1 MNGAEGSKVKEK
13 GKSEKRLRGWQNITI
28 SNPATQFGWVIS
40 ASSPVWNR
48 THQVQAYIGISRVS
62 LYVFLLF
69 LSSGTT
75 EEQQKYH
82 VPLLNLAKTLIPVYT
97 IMLHIHSMYTGRYI
111 LWL

>member
-13 GKSEKRLRGWQNITI
+13 EKSGKRLRGWQNITI
-28 SNPATQFGWVIS
+28 SNPATQFGWAIS

-62 LYVFLLF
+62 LYLFFF

-75 EEQQKYH
+75 KEQQKL
-82 VPLLNLAKTLIPVYT
+82 PCP
-97 IMLHIHSMYTGRYI
+97 SP
-111 LWL
+111 